1 MIFRL
6 FIASASPHRS
16 SLEKGSPVFL
26 SQNVDDNEAAESGG
40 LGVQNR
46 RDAGRVSFAPQ
57 QHESE
62 TTEEDKTRNALRRL
76 ALAQVHLMK

>member
-1 MIFRL
+1 
-6 FIASASPHRS
+6 
-16 SLEKGSPVFL
+16 
-26 SQNVDDNEAAESGG
+26 
-40 LGVQNR
+40 
-46 RDAGRVSFAPQ
+46 VSFAPQ